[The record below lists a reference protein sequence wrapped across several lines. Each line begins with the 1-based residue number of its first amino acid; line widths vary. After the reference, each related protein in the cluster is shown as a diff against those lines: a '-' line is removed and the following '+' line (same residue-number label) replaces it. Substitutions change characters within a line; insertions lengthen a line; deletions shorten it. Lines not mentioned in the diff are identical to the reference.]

1 MALLVTSSLA
11 NARGEFTFTRLA
23 NMQLSYYDSIDDL
36 LGRRETRYF
45 GNGYI
50 NTMRSISGF
59 KCVETDTGLDF
70 SCIAALELPSLW
82 SAKGNSRQT
91 PHLSSIDVIELA
103 TECTRRVFHEVSSG
117 REFSLGSIQ
126 KLLVGAG
133 KEPVEEALDAISIT
147 GVAKRLPDEAYHLRA
162 HISSMSVDVTF
173 SIREEGKPRMTGES
187 RNPVSIEN
195 VMLNRDTLTAS
206 AIVLPFQGNQDDSW
220 SLSDCFAS
228 VAQVGQ
234 ALLYNLD
241 GVTREASNTLWMRK
255 IAMTLSSGTPECNM
269 PQPLY
274 VRLDNAKK
282 LKVGNEYWRSADV
295 FCIFC
300 NTNIVCRVAHQ
311 L

>member
-1 MALLVTSSLA
+1 MAILFKPGLA
-11 NARGEFTFTRLA
+11 KTCEASIPARRIDMA
-23 NMQLSYYDSIDDL
+23 LSYYNSIDDL

-50 NTMRSISGF
+50 NTTRSVSDF
-59 KCVETDTGLDF
+59 ECFETDTGLQF
-70 SCIAALELPSLW
+70 SCVAALELPSLW
-82 SAKGNSRQT
+82 SAKGDSKQK

-103 TECTRRVFHEVSSG
+103 TECTRRVFHQVFGG
-117 REFSLGSIQ
+117 REFSLESIR

-133 KEPVEEALDAISIT
+133 SEPVEEALDAISIT
-147 GVAKRLPDEAYHLRA
+147 GVASRLPDGAYHLRA
-162 HISSMSVDVTF
+162 QISSMSVDVTF
-173 SIREEGKPRMTGES
+173 SVREEGRPRMTGEN
-187 RNPVSIEN
+187 RNPISIEN
-195 VMLNRDTLTAS
+195 VTLNRNALTAS
-206 AIVLPFQGNQDDSW
+206 AIVLPFQESHDDSW

-241 GVTREASNTLWMRK
+241 GIVREASNTLWMRK
-255 IAMTLSSGTPECNM
+255 ISMTLFSGIPECNM

-274 VRLDNAKK
+274 VRLDNSKK
-282 LKVGNEYWRSADV
+282 LKLGNDYWRSADV

-300 NTNIVCRVAHQ
+300 NTNIVCRVAHK